1 MCYPGHEGSAEA
13 CQNGIGEEVWGAG
26 SQPKV
31 VDTLFRSMG
40 SGHANHLK
48 TQSSR
53 PKNRCFQGQYPPF

>member
-40 SGHANHLK
+40 SGHANGNDQWGRAML
-48 TQSSR
+48 TI
-53 PKNRCFQGQYPPF
+53 